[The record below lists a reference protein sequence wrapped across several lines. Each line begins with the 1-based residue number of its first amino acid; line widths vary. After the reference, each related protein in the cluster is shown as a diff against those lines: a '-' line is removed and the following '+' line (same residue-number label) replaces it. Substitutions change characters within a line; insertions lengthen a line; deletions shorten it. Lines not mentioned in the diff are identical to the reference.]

1 MKSACAAFA
10 VLAAAL
16 ALPALSADT
25 LPVAGSPALRYLLAP
40 HVDRIRS
47 TSDVAIDVNPVGTSQ
62 AMLDLIDGKSAV
74 AGVVMSLPEAL
85 AAAREAAW
93 AEGRML
99 RVPGTLMYHQVGAV
113 QQGSQ
118 PVGFVT
124 VGEPSYELQR
134 VLGYL
139 RSANGREL
147 FAGR

>member
-1 MKSACAAFA
+1 MNRARIVFA
-10 VLAAAL
+10 SMAL
-16 ALPALSADT
+16 GLGLPALCAES
-25 LPVAGSPALRYLLAP
+25 LPVSGSPALRYLLAP
-40 HVDRIRS
+40 HVERIRS
-47 TSDVAIDVNPVGTSQ
+47 TSDVAIEVEPVGTSQ

-74 AGVVMSLPEAL
+74 AGVTMSLPEAL

-99 RVPGTLMYHQVGAV
+99 RVPATLTFHQVGAIG
-113 QQGSQ
+113 QGAR

-139 RSANGREL
+139 RSASGREL
-147 FAGR
+147 FDGR